1 MVEDF
6 APLREAVV
14 RGLSRAGYDV
24 ASSEDGS
31 QGLALALGDPPAL
44 VVLDLMLPGLD
55 GFEFLRRLRH
65 AGASSRVLILTARDA
80 LDDRIRGLDLGG
92 DDYLLK
98 PFAFEE
104 FLARVRALLRRDEPD
119 AVRVGDLTM
128 DRRAR
133 QAARAGLVLELTPR
147 EYAVLEC
154 LSEAVGRPV
163 PREEILRKAFPQGD
177 TAGSNVVEVCVAG
190 LRRKLEEN
198 GGGRLVHTRRGFG
211 YVLDLEA

>member
-65 AGASSRVLILTARDA
+65 AGAPSRVLILTARDA

-104 FLARVRALLRRDEPD
+104 FLARVRALLRRGETDV
-119 AVRVGDLTM
+119 VRVGDLTV

-133 QAARAGLVLELTPR
+133 QATRAGLILELTPR
-147 EYAVLEC
+147 EYSVLEC

-163 PREEILRKAFPQGD
+163 PREEILRKAFPQGEA
-177 TAGSNVVEVCVAG
+177 AGSNVVEVCVAG

-198 GGGRLVHTRRGFG
+198 GSGRLVHTRRGFG